1 MGATSEMKVTEQS
14 KRGRGG
20 GSIHKQKYQPLTGTF
35 EKAVTGRSNTT
46 STACRFGENSHSQKW
61 SLRIA
66 GFGDG
71 SAKLTL
77 VCSFH
82 LQQGGCFTRI

>member
-46 STACRFGENSHSQKW
+46 STACRFAKIPTRRSG
-61 SLRIA
+61 RC
-66 GFGDG
+66 G
-71 SAKLTL
+71 SPASETA
-77 VCSFH
+77 
-82 LQQGGCFTRI
+82 RRN